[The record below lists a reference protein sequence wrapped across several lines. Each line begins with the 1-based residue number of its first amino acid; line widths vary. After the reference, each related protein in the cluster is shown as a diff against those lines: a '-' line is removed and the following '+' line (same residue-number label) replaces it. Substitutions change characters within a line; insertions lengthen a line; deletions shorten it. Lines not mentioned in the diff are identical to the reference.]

1 MRNCTVKMITVRTHE
16 ALGSSRFR
24 SAALRGQDEEAKT
37 HAATVSGIFR
47 SRIAYYMQVAIFF
60 SYINLSFASFCSIY
74 GVMGTRAPC
83 KTTPLISGLVG

>member
-16 ALGSSRFR
+16 VLGSSRFR

-60 SYINLSFASFCSIY
+60 SYIIGRS
-74 GVMGTRAPC
+74 
-83 KTTPLISGLVG
+83 KLIPFHVLLPSQ